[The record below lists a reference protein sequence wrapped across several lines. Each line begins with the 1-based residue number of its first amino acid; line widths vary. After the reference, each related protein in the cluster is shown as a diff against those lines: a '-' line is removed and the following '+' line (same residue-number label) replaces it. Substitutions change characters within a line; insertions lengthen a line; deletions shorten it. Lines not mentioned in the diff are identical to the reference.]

1 MELESQVMSSC
12 GRKCAEGLQGSL
24 GGRGGTAGPGKGGH
38 SFSSR
43 EEGGVPGESE
53 EGPAVA

>member
-12 GRKCAEGLQGSL
+12 GRKCAEGLQGLL

-43 EEGGVPGESE
+43 EE
-53 EGPAVA
+53 